1 MNLTEP
7 ADTSP
12 SPRIERSSMQGR
24 FDLIFRVAG
33 AALVVVGIYLVLR
46 PFLSALLV
54 AGVLAIATWPIYERL
69 RGRLGGSNAWG
80 AASMLLLMLIT
91 VIVPLALLA
100 EAAGDNL
107 PTLFSTLKKWQVN
120 DGLTIP
126 PEVRNI
132 PVVGE
137 RVFEWLSTLLTDRS
151 QMAAFLQRAVEPA
164 GKLSFALVRL
174 LGDGLVQLL
183 LVAFIVFFY
192 YRDGDRIAHLTHRIS
207 HRLSGEMSE
216 EVVSIVVGTTR
227 SVFISIVGT
236 AAAQAIA
243 AYIGFLIA
251 GVPGA
256 FLLGVG
262 TFVLSVVPMGPVVL
276 WGGAAVWLYAQGEMG
291 WAIFMLIW
299 GAAVISSIDNFLKP
313 LLIARGSTLS
323 LALIFLGVLGGVL
336 AFGFIGVILGP
347 VLLALGIALGRAWIS
362 TRSVALPEAAAA
374 TATAVV
380 AAAAQT
386 ENEVDTEAGPAE
398 AVRNRP
404 QELRT

>member
-1 MNLTEP
+1 
-7 ADTSP
+7 
-12 SPRIERSSMQGR
+12 MQGR

-54 AGVLAIATWPIYERL
+54 AGVLAIATWPAYEKLRTNL
-69 RGRLGGSNAWG
+69 RGSSTVS
-80 AASMLLLMLIT
+80 ASVMLLLILVT
-91 VIVPLALLA
+91 VIVPIALLA
-100 EAAGDNL
+100 DAAAENL
-107 PTLFSTLKKWQVN
+107 PAVFSAARNWRADDLRAPELIKS
-120 DGLTIP
+120 IP
-126 PEVRNI
+126 I
-132 PVVGE
+132 VGE
-137 RVFEWLSTLLTDRS
+137 NMFQWLTSLLADRTQS
-151 QMAAFLQRAVEPA
+151 AMLLQRALEPA
-164 GKLSFALVRL
+164 GRLSLAFVRI

-192 YRDGDRIAHLTHRIS
+192 YRDGERIAQLTHRIS
-207 HRLSGEMSE
+207 RRLSGQMSD
-216 EVVSIVVGTTR
+216 EVLSIVVGTTR

-236 AAAQAIA
+236 AAAQALV

-256 FLLGVG
+256 FLLSVG

-276 WGGAAVWLYAQGEMG
+276 WGGAAIWLYTQGEPG
-291 WAIFMLIW
+291 WAIFMVIW

-347 VLLALGIALGRAWIS
+347 VLLALGVSLGRAWIT
-362 TRSVALPEAAAA
+362 TRNSDVPEAAAA

-380 AAAAQT
+380 AAAAQS
-386 ENEVDTEAGPAE
+386 ENEADTNKSGH
-398 AVRNRP
+398 RG
-404 QELRT
+404 

>member
-1 MNLTEP
+1 MR
-7 ADTSP
+7 D
-12 SPRIERSSMQGR
+12 R

-54 AGVLAIATWPIYERL
+54 AGVLAIATWPAYERL
-69 RGRLGGSNAWG
+69 RANLRGNSTLG
-80 AASMLLLMLIT
+80 ASVMLLLILVT
-91 VIVPLALLA
+91 VIVPIELLA
-100 EAAGDNL
+100 AAAGNHL
-107 PTLFSTLKKWQVN
+107 PALFSALKDWRAE
-120 DGLTIP
+120 GLRVPEQLKTIP
-126 PEVRNI
+126 VI
-132 PVVGE
+132 GE
-137 RVFEWLSTLLTDRS
+137 SAFQWLTSLLADRTQS
-151 QMAAFLQRAVEPA
+151 AALVQRAFEPV
-164 GKLSFALVRL
+164 GKLSLAFVRL
-174 LGDGLVQLL
+174 LGDGLLQLL

-192 YRDGDRIAHLTHRIS
+192 YRDGERIAQLTQRIS
-207 HRLSGEMSE
+207 HRLSGEMSD
-216 EVVSIVVGTTR
+216 EVLSIVVGTTR

-236 AAAQAIA
+236 AAAQAIV

-256 FLLGVG
+256 FLLSVG

-276 WGGAAVWLYAQGEMG
+276 WGGAAVWLYMQGDTG

-347 VLLALGIALGRAWIS
+347 VLLALGLALGRAWIS
-362 TRSVALPEAAAA
+362 TRSGAVPEAAAA
-374 TATAVV
+374 TATAVI
-380 AAAAQT
+380 AAAVQS
-386 ENEVDTEAGPAE
+386 ENEADTKKSVIGD
-398 AVRNRP
+398 R
-404 QELRT
+404 

>member
-1 MNLTEP
+1 
-7 ADTSP
+7 
-12 SPRIERSSMQGR
+12 MQGR

-33 AALVVVGIYLVLR
+33 AALVVVGIYLVLQ

-54 AGVLAIATWPIYERL
+54 AGVLAIATWPAYEKLRANL
-69 RGRLGGSNAWG
+69 RGSSTVS
-80 AASMLLLMLIT
+80 ASVMLLLMLVT
-91 VIVPLALLA
+91 VIVPIALLA
-100 EAAGDNL
+100 DAAAEHL
-107 PTLFSTLKKWQVN
+107 PAVFSA
-120 DGLTIP
+120 
-126 PEVRNI
+126 VRNWRADDLRAPELLKSI
-132 PVVGE
+132 PIVGE
-137 RVFEWLSTLLTDRS
+137 SMFQWLTTLLADRTQS
-151 QMAAFLQRAVEPA
+151 AALLQRALEPA
-164 GKLSFALVRL
+164 CKLSLAFVRI

-192 YRDGDRIAHLTHRIS
+192 YRDGERIAQLTHRIS
-207 HRLSGEMSE
+207 RRLSGQMSD
-216 EVVSIVVGTTR
+216 EVLSIVVGTTR

-236 AAAQAIA
+236 AAAQAIV

-256 FLLGVG
+256 FLLSVG

-276 WGGAAVWLYAQGEMG
+276 WGGAAIWLYMQGEPG
-291 WAIFMLIW
+291 WAIFMVIW

-347 VLLALGIALGRAWIS
+347 VLLALGVSLGRAWIT
-362 TRSVALPEAAAA
+362 TRNSDVPEATAA

-380 AAAAQT
+380 AAAAQS
-386 ENEVDTEAGPAE
+386 ENEADTNKSTG
-398 AVRNRP
+398 RG
-404 QELRT
+404 